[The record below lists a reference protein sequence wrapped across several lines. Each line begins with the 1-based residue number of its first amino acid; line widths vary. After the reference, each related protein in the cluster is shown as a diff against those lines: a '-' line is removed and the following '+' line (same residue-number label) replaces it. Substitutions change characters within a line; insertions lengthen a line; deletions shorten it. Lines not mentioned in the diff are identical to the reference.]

1 MSGMGTSSFFGNPS
15 SSRTPSSSS
24 SRNNCRS
31 SRGTSNERRSRL
43 DDFETPRG
51 TGEKQADD
59 TGAKYL
65 RKIWKKVE
73 ALSESIDL
81 IKSNQQDLKKALE
94 NLDSKIE
101 NCMDEPEV
109 VDQDDR
115 LPPEISASINH
126 QF

>member
-15 SSRTPSSSS
+15 SSRTTSSSS
-24 SRNNCRS
+24 SRKNARS

-59 TGAKYL
+59 AVAKYL

-94 NLDSKIE
+94 NLDAKIE
-101 NCMDEPEV
+101 NCMEEPEV

-115 LPPEISASINH
+115 LPPKISASIS
-126 QF
+126 FL